1 MALSSSPVNDEPEIG
16 WSVLLLFRILQRSLE
31 MVKQGERGRKRQGG
45 AGRGRAR
52 HGKER
57 LGREKEGDTVGWVS
71 REEVGQDRERYV
83 KARSGELGQTRL
95 GKIIGVARPGQG
107 DMPDKVR

>member
-1 MALSSSPVNDEPEIG
+1 
-16 WSVLLLFRILQRSLE
+16 
-31 MVKQGERGRKRQGG
+31 MVKQGEAWHSRARQRE

-57 LGREKEGDTVGWVS
+57 LGREREGGTVGWVS
-71 REEVGQDRERYV
+71 REEVGQDIERYV

-95 GKIIGVARPGQG
+95 GKIRRG
-107 DMPDKVR
+107 